1 MEAAYDPVP
10 AARFAVS
17 GLACMQAAEET
28 SHGADRLQQPADF
41 VTNSFVSRYC
51 ANVANKRATDGPT
64 WPQMATRP
72 KREMTMA
79 TTTSPIEV
87 DFDAAAE
94 RVRGLNEKVLT
105 AAKQTGTMSLDSYEQ
120 TVNSLLEF
128 GQKAAEATQVDWV
141 SALAKAQASYIT
153 EVTNAYTKAARDL
166 LK

>member
-1 MEAAYDPVP
+1 
-10 AARFAVS
+10 
-17 GLACMQAAEET
+17 
-28 SHGADRLQQPADF
+28 
-41 VTNSFVSRYC
+41 
-51 ANVANKRATDGPT
+51 
-64 WPQMATRP
+64 
-72 KREMTMA
+72 MA
-79 TTTSPIEV
+79 TTTPPIEV

-105 AAKQTGTMSLDSYEQ
+105 AAKQTGTMSLDTYEQ

-153 EVTNAYTKAARDL
+153 EVTNAYTKAARDV